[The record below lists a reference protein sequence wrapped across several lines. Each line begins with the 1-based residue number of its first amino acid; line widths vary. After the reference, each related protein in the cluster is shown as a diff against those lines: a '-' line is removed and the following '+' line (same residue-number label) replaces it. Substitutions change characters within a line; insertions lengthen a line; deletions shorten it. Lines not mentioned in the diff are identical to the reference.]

1 MHLLTRIFFNTHQVC
16 IMPTYIFGRRYGFM
30 AVAKGFG
37 AALLGTFFVA
47 LIASQID
54 VPEITSNFN
63 EIKSLKQTLKERD
76 DRLSSLEQEFEKLKG
91 MSVQPPPIKEI
102 RDAISERDGRL
113 EEMEAQIG
121 QLHHLVNGEN
131 GKVDPPE
138 SQHGTKASP
147 RTYDATPRTHDATPR
162 AHDTSSRPKADRPAG
177 HTYGDY
183 DYDVVD
189 PRGIPYPHDHY
200 EDAASMP
207 PAIVLPPDSQHALLD
222 EQGCSSGQVWEE
234 ELGKCLPMLKLDRV
248 SAITPAEFEL
258 KYYKPARPVI
268 LTNITA
274 QWKAYKKWSLD
285 YFQKNYGDVDIQVQK
300 GRSERKD
307 FETAQHALRRRM
319 KFREYVDLIKSSNVT
334 NDMYMTSNNDLMT
347 KAEIGPNLVKD
358 MQPFFPGFFFVDMTN
373 IHFWLGPK
381 GTMTPL
387 HYDPISLMHTHVFG
401 RKVWRMIPPEC
412 RPYIY
417 NTDRV
422 YTDVDALNFDYK
434 KYPLLKHVWMIT
446 ETIQP
451 GETLFVPNGWWH
463 HVAGIDKPTISV
475 SFTSWNPRFAIYEK
489 AHAKKW
495 PMKVRGKFQQMEE
508 PQGPAT
514 PGEKT
519 PVDFNIWTWLRDQ
532 ATRQREN
539 GYPWLDFD
547 WSGILLKDPEE
558 VSKETMLEYSTQGGP
573 DGRTVA
579 LVWTALNPQCSEIPF
594 DWMAWMIENV
604 GLNSGIDSLAATFV
618 RETLP
623 MVRVDHVKAIQKCLS
638 REQEAF
644 SEHAMDEIR
653 PQVNSVMQRIR
664 EAARKVKAQQ
674 KEDVKDLESKK
685 KKWIALRHTNGWEP
699 PSEAQMMSAESHPT
713 ARPLAAQPRTVL
725 LEGLIRPEVAR
736 RLIELA
742 IPGLVRS
749 TTISDDSSSI
759 GQVNSARTSMGA
771 WLNRNDPTVV
781 EVLGKVSEVVGSEAN
796 SHEEYRQHLD
806 CCDSGGP
813 FGHMEPACEIF
824 IRSGGDRIASM
835 IFMLQEPE
843 EGGATGF
850 PRAHRLENGQVVP
863 TTNRGEMRTCT
874 SPDLFQ
880 VKPKVGDALLFW
892 DYLSAEKNKDGM
904 HDYAAEHMG
913 CPVKQ
918 GQKWIATVWVRG
930 ARF

>member
-1 MHLLTRIFFNTHQVC
+1 
-16 IMPTYIFGRRYGFM
+16 M

-131 GKVDPPE
+131 GKQVLDGSTGSWIYHAKRRMKFREYVDLIK
-138 SQHGTKASP
+138 SSNVTNDMYMTSNNDLMTKAEIGP
-147 RTYDATPRTHDATPR
+147 NLVKDMQPFFP
-162 AHDTSSRPKADRPAG
+162 G
-177 HTYGDY
+177 FFF
-183 DYDVVD
+183 V
-189 PRGIPYPHDHY
+189 
-200 EDAASMP
+200 
-207 PAIVLPPDSQHALLD
+207 
-222 EQGCSSGQVWEE
+222 VWEE

-307 FETAQHALRRRM
+307 FETAQHALRPAGHT
-319 KFREYVDLIKSSNVT
+319 YGDYDYDVVDPRGIPYPHDHYEDAASMPPAIVLPPDSQHALLDEQGCSS
-334 NDMYMTSNNDLMT
+334 
-347 KAEIGPNLVKD
+347 G
-358 MQPFFPGFFFVDMTN
+358 QDMTN

-653 PQVNSVMQRIR
+653 PQVMQRIR

-781 EVLGKVSEVVGSEAN
+781 EVLA
-796 SHEEYRQHLD
+796 
-806 CCDSGGP
+806 
-813 FGHMEPACEIF
+813 
-824 IRSGGDRIASM
+824 GGDRIASM